1 MLRALLQPLAPAL
14 CAACAAH
21 AGPTEPLCRRC
32 RGELRWLG
40 PDLAS
45 ACGVEVWAPL
55 AYEGPARAMVKA
67 LKFGRVAQLAET
79 MAAQIAANAPG
90 HALDGGA
97 FVPVP
102 LHPARLRRRGFNQA
116 ERLAAALAARTGLA
130 LADCLERSGDRG
142 TQVGRDRRE
151 RLRGI
156 AGSVRVRGEPPA
168 EAILVDDVVTT
179 GATLASCAEALRAA
193 GSRRVRAVAY
203 ARTPGR

>member
-1 MLRALLQPLAPAL
+1 MLRALLEPVAPAL
-14 CAACAAH
+14 CVACGAH
-21 AGPTEPLCRRC
+21 AGAAEPLCRRC

-55 AYEGPARAMVKA
+55 AYEGPARAVVKA
-67 LKFGRVAQLAET
+67 LKFGRVARLVEA
-79 MAAQIAANAPG
+79 MAAQIAANAPPHVLASG
-90 HALDGGA
+90 AL
-97 FVPVP
+97 VPVP

-116 ERLAAALAARTGLA
+116 AGLAAAVAARSGLP
-130 LADCLERSGDRG
+130 LADCLARSGDRS

-156 AGSVRVRGEPPA
+156 AGSVRVCGAAPA
-168 EAILVDDVVTT
+168 EAILVDDVITT
-179 GATLASCAEALRAA
+179 GATLAACAEALRAA
-193 GSRRVRAVAY
+193 GSTYVSAIAY